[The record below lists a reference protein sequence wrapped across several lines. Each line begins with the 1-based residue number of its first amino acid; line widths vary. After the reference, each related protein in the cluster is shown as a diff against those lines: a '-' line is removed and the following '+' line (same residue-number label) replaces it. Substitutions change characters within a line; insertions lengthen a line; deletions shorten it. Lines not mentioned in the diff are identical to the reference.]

1 MKNPISQKITA
12 NPTAWLKLLVLTTG
26 MLFSTL
32 AFAVDLD
39 SAKSQGLI
47 GERLDG
53 YLGVVVENPSDE
65 VKSLVEDVNTK
76 RRARYQ
82 QIAKKNNID
91 LADVEAR
98 AGQKAIERTAP
109 GGWVFQAR
117 WEKKP

>member
-1 MKNPISQKITA
+1 MKNPNSPKNNA
-12 NPTAWLKLLVLTTG
+12 NSTTWLQLMVLSVG
-26 MLFSTL
+26 MLLSTV
-32 AFAVDLD
+32 AFAIDLD
-39 SAKSQGLI
+39 TAKSQGLI

-65 VKSLVEDVNTK
+65 VKALVAEVNGK

-91 LADVEAR
+91 VADVEAR
-98 AGQKAIERTAP
+98 AGQKAIERTAS